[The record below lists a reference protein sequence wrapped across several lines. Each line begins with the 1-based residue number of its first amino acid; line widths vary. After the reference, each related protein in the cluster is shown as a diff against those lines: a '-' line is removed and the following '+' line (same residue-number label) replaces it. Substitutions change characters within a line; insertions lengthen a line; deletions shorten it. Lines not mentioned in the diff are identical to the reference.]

1 MRLWAT
7 LKVGQ
12 ADGLLP
18 ELKGTTVYTL
28 LNNSDASKFDLYL
41 PGQLVAS
48 LHYTITPDEI
58 MFVYCE
64 AIEPLD
70 SERHCRELLR
80 LALDDSLNRRIPITV
95 SCPIARKYIDSDP
108 KIGAQMQT
116 LPKSVGHK
124 HEGALD

>member
-1 MRLWAT
+1 M
-7 LKVGQ
+7 
-12 ADGLLP
+12 
-18 ELKGTTVYTL
+18 YTL
-28 LNNSDASKFDLYL
+28 LNNSEASKFDLYL

-80 LALDDSLNRRIPITV
+80 LALEDSLNRRIPITV
-95 SCPIARKYIDSDP
+95 SCPIASKYIDSDP
-108 KIGAQMQT
+108 VIGAQLQS
-116 LPKSVGHK
+116 LPKHVGRK
-124 HEGALD
+124 HQSSLD

>member
-1 MRLWAT
+1 M
-7 LKVGQ
+7 LKFGQ

-18 ELKGTTVYTL
+18 DLKGTTVYTL
-28 LNNSDASKFDLYL
+28 LNNSEASKFDLYL
-41 PGQLVAS
+41 PGKLVAS

-80 LALDDSLNRRIPITV
+80 LALEDSLNRRIPITV
-95 SCPIARKYIDSDP
+95 SCPIARKHIDSDP
-108 KIGAQMQT
+108 VIGAQLQT
-116 LPKSVGHK
+116 LPKNVGRK
-124 HEGALD
+124 HETSID